1 MKFENV
7 CIESLGYHLPENIVT
22 SEDLERRMGALY
34 EKLKL
39 PYGRLELMSGIR
51 ERRFWDKGVYPSE
64 VSSIAGENALK
75 KSSIN
80 RDEIGSLICASVCRD
95 FLEPATA
102 TVIHHNLNLPQ
113 DCAVF
118 DISNACLGVL
128 NGIVQAANMIEL
140 GQIEA
145 ALVVSSESSRGLVET
160 TIESLNHDPRWTRQ
174 SVKLAVASLTIG
186 SASVGVVLC
195 HESLSRT
202 GNRVLGGHAVARTAH
217 HKLCHSGADEAAGDG
232 MHPLMTTDSERLMA
246 EGIATGAACFE
257 RFLAETG
264 LSRDQIDKT
273 CCHQVGAAHRK
284 AMLESLARPVERDFA
299 TLEYLGNTGS
309 AALPVTLALGA
320 EAGFYESGD
329 RIGLLGIGSGINSV
343 MLALQWQETRVSGF
357 DPHAARM
364 PWSFADA
371 RGRSQSSHESV

>member
-1 MKFENV
+1 MQFQSV
-7 CIESLGYHLPENIVT
+7 CLESLGYTLPAQSLSSDE
-22 SEDLERRMGALY
+22 LEARLEPLY
-34 EKLKL
+34 QRLRL
-39 PYGRLELMSGIR
+39 PPGRLELMTGIK
-51 ERRFWDKGVYPSE
+51 ERRLWEPDQLPGDL
-64 VSSIAGENALK
+64 SIESGRRALEAADI
-75 KSSIN
+75 SPD
-80 RDEIGSLICASVCRD
+80 RIGLLIHASVCRD
-95 FLEPATA
+95 HLEPATA
-102 TVIHHNLNLPQ
+102 CRVHHALGLPE
-113 DCAVF
+113 DCFAYDV
-118 DISNACLGVL
+118 SNACLGVL

-273 CCHQVGAAHRK
+273 CCHQVGATHRK